1 MSRRTRRSSYADA
14 IDKVRAEHQNT
25 TPVAK
30 VAMECPRCGTK
41 QMVPDVP
48 GQRFCVKC
56 GFEFK
61 PPVQGR

>member
-1 MSRRTRRSSYADA
+1 MSRRGRKSSYEDA
-14 IDKVRAEHQNT
+14 IDKVRAEHANSKM
-25 TPVAK
+25 VAK
-30 VAMECPRCGTK
+30 VAMECPRCATK

-61 PPVQGR
+61 APV